1 MEDARHA
8 WFAPRPFFN
17 WSELSSSSGQMR
29 LKKNTNMEELA
40 LALKDAPPSLLSSLV
55 QGWIDR
61 YVGFINCTF
70 VISTFLVAVV
80 VALIVIF
87 ERDIKKQSG
96 GVKFFGDIEI
106 LATGKGTRGAEDVH
120 GLTRD
125 TRRLSGSKDR
135 TVRHFWCSTRL

>member
-55 QGWIDR
+55 QGWID
-61 YVGFINCTF
+61 
-70 VISTFLVAVV
+70 ST
-80 VALIVIF
+80 
-87 ERDIKKQSG
+87 
-96 GVKFFGDIEI
+96 
-106 LATGKGTRGAEDVH
+106 
-120 GLTRD
+120 
-125 TRRLSGSKDR
+125 
-135 TVRHFWCSTRL
+135 